1 MKEELYKLIDAVVAG
16 DDEAAKVHFSNYA
29 TKKTS
34 ELMEAEQSDM
44 FDKDDADNK
53 KVKSK
58 FLIKPTGIGFDK
70 KELAVE
76 AAKNHQD
83 KDVEV
88 VDTETDEVV
97 YSHKGKNKSKK

>member
-16 DDEAAKVHFSNYA
+16 DDEAAKIHFSSYA

-34 ELMEAEQSDM
+34 DLMEAKQEEM
-44 FDKDDADNK
+44 FDDDGDDK
-53 KVKSK
+53 KKPKSK
-58 FLIKPTGIGFDK
+58 FLVKPNGIGFDK

-76 AAKNHQD
+76 AAKNHPD

-97 YSHKGKNKSKK
+97 YSHKAKKKSKK